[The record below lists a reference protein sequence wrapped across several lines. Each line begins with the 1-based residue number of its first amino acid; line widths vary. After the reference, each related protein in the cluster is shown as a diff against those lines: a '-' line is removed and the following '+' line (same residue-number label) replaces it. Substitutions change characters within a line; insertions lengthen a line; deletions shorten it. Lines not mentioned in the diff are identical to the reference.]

1 MNRDNEKLKAY
12 LDDYHLIS
20 VYLSKYYYE
29 GKSSVFRLRD
39 NKHGTLQEL
48 QIQSMYES
56 RNGSYITYKLHVP
69 MDLVIGYEYDILD
82 AYGLS
87 CPLIYGRIVRL
98 PEFDMQFS
106 CMDTPLGAQYSKEKT
121 TFRLWAPPAT
131 KAVVE
136 YTLGQQTHWVY
147 MNRTVK
153 GTFECDVEGDLDG
166 ARYTYIV
173 KNSMDW
179 QQATDPYAVSSTA
192 NSKESV
198 VINPAKV
205 RMDLKKDQLP
215 PLDKYTDAVIYE
227 MSIRDFTWMR
237 ESGVKHRGKFL
248 GLTETGTRSPQGG
261 MTGLDYLVDLGV
273 THVQIM
279 PMFDFATVDEN
290 HPDVYYNWGYDP
302 LQYNVPEGSYATDPN
317 DGYKRVLELKQM
329 IRTLHEHGLRVIMD
343 VVYNHMY
350 DRMMSSFDKI
360 VPNYFFRLGPNG
372 ENSNGSFCGNDM
384 ATNRPMVRKFI
395 VESCLH
401 WLKEYGVD
409 GFRFDLM
416 GIIDVDT
423 MNRIVYQC
431 RAIDPNFMIYGEGWN
446 MPTILDEKLKA
457 CIANRTRLPHVAF
470 FNDYFRDKIRGS
482 HDVSNFHE
490 KGFAGGNTYLLHEAK
505 LAMQGYDYLD
515 DPWRSINYV
524 ECHDNATVWDK
535 IKVSNSG
542 EDREKLLQR
551 INLIN
556 GIVILSQG
564 VPFLH
569 SGQEFAV
576 TKRGEHNTYNRPD
589 SINQIDWVR
598 KDYHLAQVNYVRDM
612 IQIRKQY
619 PCLRLETK
627 EEVQYYLETSEIDYR
642 MILFVYHMDME
653 GYNQLQ
659 IYVNPSDNIYPVFLG
674 DGEYELIADQRGSV
688 NQKLSDNNVKI
699 APVSIAIFARI
710 DQ

>member
-317 DGYKRVLELKQM
+317 DGYKRVLEL
-329 IRTLHEHGLRVIMD
+329 RCCLWVPRD
-343 VVYNHMY
+343 
-350 DRMMSSFDKI
+350 SF
-360 VPNYFFRLGPNG
+360 
-372 ENSNGSFCGNDM
+372 
-384 ATNRPMVRKFI
+384 
-395 VESCLH
+395 
-401 WLKEYGVD
+401 
-409 GFRFDLM
+409 
-416 GIIDVDT
+416 
-423 MNRIVYQC
+423 
-431 RAIDPNFMIYGEGWN
+431 
-446 MPTILDEKLKA
+446 
-457 CIANRTRLPHVAF
+457 
-470 FNDYFRDKIRGS
+470 
-482 HDVSNFHE
+482 
-490 KGFAGGNTYLLHEAK
+490 
-505 LAMQGYDYLD
+505 
-515 DPWRSINYV
+515 
-524 ECHDNATVWDK
+524 
-535 IKVSNSG
+535 
-542 EDREKLLQR
+542 
-551 INLIN
+551 
-556 GIVILSQG
+556 
-564 VPFLH
+564 
-569 SGQEFAV
+569 
-576 TKRGEHNTYNRPD
+576 
-589 SINQIDWVR
+589 
-598 KDYHLAQVNYVRDM
+598 
-612 IQIRKQY
+612 
-619 PCLRLETK
+619 
-627 EEVQYYLETSEIDYR
+627 
-642 MILFVYHMDME
+642 
-653 GYNQLQ
+653 
-659 IYVNPSDNIYPVFLG
+659 
-674 DGEYELIADQRGSV
+674 
-688 NQKLSDNNVKI
+688 
-699 APVSIAIFARI
+699 
-710 DQ
+710 